1 MYRKLT
7 LLYQNPTTSLR
18 DWYAEIFGPW
28 IDRVV
33 DDGTRTVVMDDCLVS
48 DSFAYLQ
55 DPAYYRQFRGR
66 NAFLLLSPDEYYA
79 TPPDLFRNFCGVFRS
94 HWSGAFSDHRVKQI
108 PTGYHAYPLRLRDSK
123 PASQRKYLWNFLG
136 EVNKTTRPDCLRQ
149 LIPIEPN
156 FWFAADNWR
165 PDHSAP
171 IRENPRLSR
180 DAYHE
185 VLFES
190 AFTPCPMGNVSQES
204 HRPYEA
210 LEVGSIPILE
220 KRLFMDAHRNL
231 HGDHPLPTFF
241 RWKDA
246 AEFMADLWRH
256 PAELDALQRRCM
268 AWWVEYK
275 VRLTREIGEFL
286 AGLQDQIPT
295 PQTRYVAPYVHIPGW
310 AWFELARHHSPRAF
324 MRRVQR
330 QSRRLL
336 ASGRFFVHK

>member
-231 HGDHPLPTFF
+231 SRRSP
-241 RWKDA
+241 
-246 AEFMADLWRH
+246 
-256 PAELDALQRRCM
+256 PAYLLSLERRRR
-268 AWWVEYK
+268 VYG
-275 VRLTREIGEFL
+275 RS
-286 AGLQDQIPT
+286 
-295 PQTRYVAPYVHIPGW
+295 VAP
-310 AWFELARHHSPRAF
+310 SCRA
-324 MRRVQR
+324 
-330 QSRRLL
+330 
-336 ASGRFFVHK
+336 GRPAATMHGMVG